1 MAFKIGFLADN
12 REESTVK
19 HGGGEEI
26 VEATPK
32 KSLVQVNFPKTG
44 NTCTYYNDKF
54 DLKVGDAVFVDGK
67 LEGILGFVKSVSYT
81 FKIKP
86 SDYKKVIAVSDTEVK
101 GSLNIAGSHFIAFD
115 KSVINAEKIRTW
127 FLPPISEEEE
137 IIVSHGDESFPLNDL
152 SGLKITK
159 EIAERG
165 HEYYVDNRVSYLSL
179 DGSRGYAIVDGSK
192 PYEVEFEYRDGMISN
207 MVCTCFCNYT
217 CKHEFAMLLQLKDL
231 IDRIEENYKE
241 EYERTNYFAAIFK
254 PILLTY
260 TVYRK
265 ETGVITF

>member
-12 REESTVK
+12 REENNMK
-19 HGGGEEI
+19 FGGGERG
-26 VEATPK
+26 VEVTPK

-67 LEGILGFVKSVSYT
+67 LEGVLGFVKSVSYT

-86 SDYKKVIAVSDTEVK
+86 SDYKKVIALSDTEVK
-101 GSLNIAGSHFIAFD
+101 GSLNMAGSHFVAFS

-127 FLPPISEEEE
+127 FLPPVSDEEE
-137 IIVSHGDESFPLNDL
+137 IIISHGDESFSLNDL
-152 SGLKITK
+152 SGLKIKK

-165 HEYYVDNRVSYLSL
+165 HEYYMENRVSYLSL
-179 DGSRGYAIVDGSK
+179 DGTRGYAIVNGSK

-207 MVCTCFCNYT
+207 LICNCFCNYT

-231 IDRIEENYKE
+231 LDRIDENYKE
-241 EYERTNYFAAIFK
+241 EYQRTNYFAAIFK

-260 TVYRK
+260 AVYRK
-265 ETGVITF
+265 ETGTIMF